1 MESSMDNQVNMD
13 GYKTNVDEVTKSS
26 LKWSKDLLFSG
37 RTQRGYEIDFDA
49 RIEWG
54 CAPTEAL
61 LLSLAGCIAVDIVSI
76 LQKQRVELSK
86 FSVDI
91 EGRRNA
97 NPPQFF
103 ESILMTLILGGK
115 NIDQTKLDR
124 AIELSQ
130 KKYCSV
136 KHSLRSDMEITINTV
151 IE

>member
-130 KKYCSV
+130 KNIVRLSIPCV
-136 KHSLRSDMEITINTV
+136 QIWRSR
-151 IE
+151 

>member
-1 MESSMDNQVNMD
+1 MDNQVNMD

>member
-1 MESSMDNQVNMD
+1 MKLILMQGLNGAV
-13 GYKTNVDEVTKSS
+13 
-26 LKWSKDLLFSG
+26 L
-37 RTQRGYEIDFDA
+37 R
-49 RIEWG
+49 
-54 CAPTEAL
+54 EAL

-97 NPPQFF
+97 NPPKFF